1 MDLHHPTAGASRPEP
16 YRCERS
22 SMKRVTP
29 VILAASGL
37 LVVLDII
44 GALTGKPLGFPYSP
58 LSAVSL
64 IIYLTVGWLGSVR
77 AGLGAG
83 VAAAAVVGFLDG
95 TLGPLA
101 AWLIGPGP
109 VGQTITEPRV
119 FAYGIAVMTA
129 TALAAGL
136 VGALPAGWLDR
147 RRGLRTSSSIIPR

>member
-1 MDLHHPTAGASRPEP
+1 
-16 YRCERS
+16 
-22 SMKRVTP
+22 MKRVTP
-29 VILAASGL
+29 VIVAATGL
-37 LVVLDII
+37 LVTLDIV

-64 IIYLTVGWLGSVR
+64 LIYLTVGWFGSVR
-77 AGLGAG
+77 AGLGTG

-147 RRGLRTSSSIIPR
+147 RRGLRTSSGVIPH

>member
-1 MDLHHPTAGASRPEP
+1 
-16 YRCERS
+16 
-22 SMKRVTP
+22 MKRVTP

-37 LVVLDII
+37 LVVLDIV